1 MTTPLVDK
9 VIETRIGMIRTE
21 LSELFP
27 NANIVVATD
36 KDGRAV
42 IKMIQEGWVIGMEF
56 VETDSSWNDPK
67 RFRDYYVALVNK
79 CRLGVIVPKE
89 NAMSAR
95 MKLLEFNQLWLFYY
109 QVFSYDDDGNLM
121 KIGRPHD
128 DGTRPSPLNKLPGY
142 V

>member
-1 MTTPLVDK
+1 MTTLLVDK
-9 VIETRIGMIRTE
+9 VIETRIGMIRNE
-21 LSELFP
+21 LSEFFP
-27 NANIVVATD
+27 EASIEVTAE

-56 VETDSSWNDPK
+56 IETDSSWNDPK
-67 RFRDYYVALVNK
+67 RYRDYYVALVNK

-89 NAMSAR
+89 NATSAR
-95 MKLLEFNQLWLFYY
+95 LKLLEFNQRWLFYY
-109 QVFSYDDDGNLM
+109 QVFSYDDEGNLK

-128 DGTRPSPLNKLPGY
+128 DGTRQGPVNTLPGY